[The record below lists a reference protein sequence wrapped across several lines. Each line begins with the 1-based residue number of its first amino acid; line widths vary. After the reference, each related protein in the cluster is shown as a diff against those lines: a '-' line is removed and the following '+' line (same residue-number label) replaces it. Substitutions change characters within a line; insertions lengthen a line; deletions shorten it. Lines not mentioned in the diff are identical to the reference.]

1 MRQQHRSI
9 QVQTLL
15 QHIVFIQKPLTA
27 FMIFTPFLFPI
38 SLVGILSLYA
48 ISVNPFLPV
57 VTVHACVPSNGIC
70 RGFAFKYGKF
80 LLPPRFLTAL
90 SVPKVPPR
98 EHTVSS
104 QKKVYWIFV
113 ILTTPLLA
121 DYNHFTAVDSR
132 HSRLKHIPFY
142 HLRRFYH
149 DIQDKGSLFP

>member
-1 MRQQHRSI
+1 MYSRNLSVLAFAAGGKSATKASAEKTPRVHSI
-9 QVQTLL
+9 IHPSILL
-15 QHIVFIQKPLTA
+15 TRPYRYCSRIV
-27 FMIFTPFLFPI
+27 
-38 SLVGILSLYA
+38 S
-48 ISVNPFLPV
+48 
-57 VTVHACVPSNGIC
+57 SNGIC